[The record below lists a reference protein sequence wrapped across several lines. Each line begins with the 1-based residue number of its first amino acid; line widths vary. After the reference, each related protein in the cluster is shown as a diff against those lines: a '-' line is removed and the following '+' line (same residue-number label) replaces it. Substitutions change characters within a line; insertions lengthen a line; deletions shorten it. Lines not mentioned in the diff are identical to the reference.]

1 MGVSSKPSTDEPGVA
16 AELALHDKEGELR
29 IRNHARGRPERF
41 VMISFTIMDEE
52 ETVTMHRLPVFFPVR
67 MVRLSA
73 LRKIPSTSRVVGD
86 LPSKIFA

>member
-41 VMISFTIMDEE
+41 VMISFTIM
-52 ETVTMHRLPVFFPVR
+52 
-67 MVRLSA
+67 
-73 LRKIPSTSRVVGD
+73 G
-86 LPSKIFA
+86 